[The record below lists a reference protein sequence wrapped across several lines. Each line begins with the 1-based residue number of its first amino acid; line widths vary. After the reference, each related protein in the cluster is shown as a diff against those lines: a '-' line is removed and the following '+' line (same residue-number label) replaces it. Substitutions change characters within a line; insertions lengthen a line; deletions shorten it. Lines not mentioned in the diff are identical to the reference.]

1 MSAGN
6 LLLKKWHTYLLLLVL
21 NLSIVLSISYQQ
33 NRFFSL
39 DRPLGMNDARSYI
52 SMSKGNYNVSDVH
65 SRRFLIPELVRL
77 SRPLLIPLS
86 NSFAAADEQASH
98 EEAINE
104 ISYIFSFWIINSTI
118 MAIAGLFL
126 YLFLESSKIT
136 PIYSL
141 LGSIFFLSSRTSTY
155 TAGAPLVD
163 SIYYLGISIF
173 CYTLIKRSAIAYA
186 LSSIFLAAFTKE
198 NAILIPFA
206 PLISR
211 KYRSF
216 LYYFT
221 AFLSTFTWILIYNL
235 RGGLIAGTAG
245 EGGSTSS
252 LISIVKSLFPLLLTH
267 FSNIFTL
274 SGFYN
279 LFHGYGA
286 LMLFAIIGAFYNY
299 KRRIISIA
307 LPIVCLIPLSLFFA
321 VLSGNL
327 GRMFFG
333 AFVPII
339 VYALIGIYAVLPKS
353 EYSNIRS

>member
-1 MSAGN
+1 MSLGN

-52 SMSKGNYNVSDVH
+52 SMSKGNYNVSNVH

-235 RGGLIAGTAG
+235 QGGLIAGTAG

-279 LFHGYGA
+279 LLHG
-286 LMLFAIIGAFYNY
+286 
-299 KRRIISIA
+299 
-307 LPIVCLIPLSLFFA
+307 
-321 VLSGNL
+321 
-327 GRMFFG
+327 
-333 AFVPII
+333 
-339 VYALIGIYAVLPKS
+339 
-353 EYSNIRS
+353 IRSFNAICNNRSILQL